1 MRPHTVWLFSH
12 ISHSSGIEGHHLE
25 IIVLLSLV
33 GTLVRSLSSE
43 NCLIMN
49 SEFLLTLYM
58 FSPYLQKVVLL
69 GASSRTGV
77 LSVR

>member
-1 MRPHTVWLFSH
+1 MALQSH
-12 ISHSSGIEGHHLE
+12 QPFIGIEGHHLE

-33 GTLVRSLSSE
+33 GTLVRSPSSE
-43 NCLIMN
+43 NFLIMN

-58 FSPYLQKVVLL
+58 FSPYLKEVVLP

-77 LSVR
+77 LSVL